1 MTQTGQKILDNIL
14 NLMEDLETPETHE
27 LTMDWY
33 EYISEEIEDLTRR
46 SKGFIIM
53 AQPWTEEEE
62 KNGLR
67 LITNRS

>member
-1 MTQTGQKILDNIL
+1 MTQTGQQILNNILD
-14 NLMEDLETPETHE
+14 LMEDLETAETNE

-33 EYISEEIEDLTRR
+33 EYISEEIEDLPRR

-67 LITNRS
+67 LISNRS

>member
-1 MTQTGQKILDNIL
+1 MTQTGQQILNNILD
-14 NLMEDLETPETHE
+14 LMDDLDTAETNE

>member
-14 NLMEDLETPETHE
+14 NLMEDLETAETHE

-67 LITNRS
+67 LISNRS

>member
-1 MTQTGQKILDNIL
+1 MTQTGQQILNNILD
-14 NLMEDLETPETHE
+14 LMEDLETAETNE

-33 EYISEEIEDLTRR
+33 EYISVEIEDLTRR

>member
-1 MTQTGQKILDNIL
+1 MTQTGQQILNNILD
-14 NLMEDLETPETHE
+14 LMEDLETAETNE

-33 EYISEEIEDLTRR
+33 EYIGEEIEDLTRR
-46 SKGFIIM
+46 SKGFIII

-67 LITNRS
+67 LISNRS

>member
-1 MTQTGQKILDNIL
+1 MTQTGQQILNNILD
-14 NLMEDLETPETHE
+14 LMEDLETAETNE

-67 LITNRS
+67 LISNRS

>member
-14 NLMEDLETPETHE
+14 NLMEDLETAETHE

>member
-14 NLMEDLETPETHE
+14 NLMEDLETAETHE
-27 LTMDWY
+27 LTIDWY

>member
-1 MTQTGQKILDNIL
+1 MTQTGQQILNNILD
-14 NLMEDLETPETHE
+14 LMEDLETAETHE

-67 LITNRS
+67 LISNRS

>member
-1 MTQTGQKILDNIL
+1 MTQTGQQILNNILD
-14 NLMEDLETPETHE
+14 LMEDLETAETNE

>member
-1 MTQTGQKILDNIL
+1 MTQTAQKILDNIL
-14 NLMEDLETPETHE
+14 GIMEDLDNVAGTGFEE
-27 LTMDWY
+27 DWY

-67 LITNRS
+67 LITNMS